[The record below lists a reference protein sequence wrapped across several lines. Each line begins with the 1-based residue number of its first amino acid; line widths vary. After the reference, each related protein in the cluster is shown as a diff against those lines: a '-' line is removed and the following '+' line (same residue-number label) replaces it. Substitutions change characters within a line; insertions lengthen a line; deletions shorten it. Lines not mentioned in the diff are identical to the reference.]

1 MNDSARVRQAEPG
14 LTRRQLRR
22 QLLLTLLRS
31 SLVAAVLVG
40 LFYAAPL
47 TQLDGVPVFI
57 SLPIELL
64 IFSAV
69 VTWQV
74 RAIIRAAY
82 PGIRAV
88 EGLAVTV
95 PLFLVM
101 FAAAYVVLAQDNP
114 TNFSTASLTR
124 TDSLYF
130 TITVFS
136 TVGFGD
142 ITATSQ
148 TARVLVIIQMLLDL
162 VILGLGVHLLL
173 GPVTRG
179 RQPRTAEGSES
190 NADAGAPKK
199 AGGLPPCPLAATQN
213 CPPRACGSWP
223 SGPKAEPWI

>member
-1 MNDSARVRQAEPG
+1 MNESARVRQAEPG

-31 SLVAAVLVG
+31 SLVAALLVG
-40 LFYAAPL
+40 LFYAAPFK
-47 TQLDGVPVFI
+47 QLDGVPVFI

-74 RAIIRAAY
+74 LAIIRAPY

-101 FAAAYVVLAQDNP
+101 FAAAYMVLAQDNP

-148 TARVLVIIQMLLDL
+148 TARVLVMIQMLLDL
-162 VILGLGVHLLL
+162 VILGLGVHLLVGAVNL
-173 GPVTRG
+173 G
-179 RQPRTAEGSES
+179 RQRRTDEGTKS
-190 NADAGAPKK
+190 DVDDGAP
-199 AGGLPPCPLAATQN
+199 
-213 CPPRACGSWP
+213 R
-223 SGPKAEPWI
+223 